1 MSSRIFRALKISGA
15 EICLPGLDNFHFQ
28 ATFPPSK
35 YKILV
40 HEEGE
45 AIMRRFIAMCLVAGI
60 FVAAALTASA
70 EAKVKK
76 YQVTGPV
83 VEVTDTKIVIQTK
96 DDGNWEI
103 TRDATTK
110 ITGEL
115 KVGAKVTVEYRMTAI
130 AVEAKAEKA
139 EKADAKAAGK

>member
-1 MSSRIFRALKISGA
+1 
-15 EICLPGLDNFHFQ
+15 
-28 ATFPPSK
+28 
-35 YKILV
+35 
-40 HEEGE
+40 
-45 AIMRRFIAMCLVAGI
+45 MRRFIAMCLVAGI

>member
-1 MSSRIFRALKISGA
+1 MNKL
-15 EICLPGLDNFHFQ
+15 
-28 ATFPPSK
+28 
-35 YKILV
+35 
-40 HEEGE
+40 
-45 AIMRRFIAMCLVAGI
+45 IAMCLVAALC
-60 FVAAALTASA
+60 FTAALSASA
-70 EAKVKK
+70 EAKTKK

-83 VEVTDTKIVIQTK
+83 VEVTDTKIVVQTK

-130 AVEAKAEKA
+130 AVEVKAGKDDKAE
-139 EKADAKAAGK
+139 AKPAGK

>member
-1 MSSRIFRALKISGA
+1 MKRL
-15 EICLPGLDNFHFQ
+15 
-28 ATFPPSK
+28 
-35 YKILV
+35 
-40 HEEGE
+40 
-45 AIMRRFIAMCLVAGI
+45 IAMCLMAGFI
-60 FVAAALTASA
+60 VAAALTASA

-76 YQVTGPV
+76 YQVTGPI
-83 VEVTDTKIVIQTK
+83 VELTDTRIVIETK

-130 AVEAKAEKA
+130 TVEVKAD
-139 EKADAKAAGK
+139 KADAKADKAEKKAGK

>member
-1 MSSRIFRALKISGA
+1 MKRLI
-15 EICLPGLDNFHFQ
+15 
-28 ATFPPSK
+28 
-35 YKILV
+35 V
-40 HEEGE
+40 
-45 AIMRRFIAMCLVAGI
+45 MCLMAGI
-60 FVAAALTASA
+60 FIAAALSASA

-76 YQVTGPV
+76 YQVTGPIM
-83 VEVTDTKIVIQTK
+83 EITDTKIVVQTK

-130 AVEAKAEKA
+130 AVEVKTDKA